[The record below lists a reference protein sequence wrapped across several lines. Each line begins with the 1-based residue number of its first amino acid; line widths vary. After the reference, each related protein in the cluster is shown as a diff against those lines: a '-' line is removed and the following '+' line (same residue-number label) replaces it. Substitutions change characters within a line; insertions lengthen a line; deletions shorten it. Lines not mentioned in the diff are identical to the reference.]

1 MKILNCGSLNIDRVL
16 HVNAFVRPGETL
28 AAESMALLPGGKGLN
43 QSLALARAGA
53 EVIHYGAVGEDG
65 IFLKD
70 ILSENSVQT
79 SPVKV
84 RTNHASGQAMIQVN
98 KQGENAIVLYAG
110 ANHTLKREEFAAA
123 LENMQ
128 AGDYLLLQNEVN
140 LVDEFIRMGHE
151 HKLKIVFN
159 PAPFTEEVRSYPLEL
174 VDILVVNEIE
184 AAGLAG
190 GSSAGEVLKALQQ
203 KYPASDL
210 LLTSGSRGSLWCGSN
225 GEVVQCAAAEVGRVV
240 DTTAAGDTFIGYFL
254 AAILQNQ
261 TVKAALTEASAAS
274 GWCVAHHGA
283 APSIPWRNE
292 IEAFYNKTN
301 R

>member
-28 AAESMALLPGGKGLN
+28 AAESMVLLPGGKGLN

-110 ANHTLKREEFAAA
+110 ANHTLTCDEFSMA
-123 LENMQ
+123 LKLIQ
-128 AGDYLLLQNEVN
+128 PGDYLLLQNEVN
-140 LVDEFIRMGHE
+140 NVDKFIRMGHE
-151 HKLKIVFN
+151 YGLKIVFN
-159 PAPFTEEVRSYPLEL
+159 PAPATPQIADYPLEL
-174 VDILVVNEIE
+174 TDILVVNEIE
-184 AAGLAG
+184 AAELAG
-190 GSSAGEVLKALQQ
+190 VTAADKAPEILRR
-203 KYPASDL
+203 KYPDTSL
-210 LLTSGSRGSLWCGSN
+210 LLTLGSRGSLWLDQDGTIIH
-225 GEVVQCAAAEVGRVV
+225 AAACSCGQVV

-254 AAILQNQ
+254 AAILRNQ